1 MDESLNKIH
10 RLSRDEDISRVF
22 ENGRRAA
29 DGPLTLLA
37 DANGLDYS
45 RMAVAVSKRHGGAV
59 QRNRTKRLCREAFR
73 LSRNDLPA
81 GWDYVMLPRV
91 GKDFSLEQ
99 LQAALKSLAEKL
111 AARKDK
117 R

>member
-1 MDESLNKIH
+1 
-10 RLSRDEDISRVF
+10 
-22 ENGRRAA
+22 
-29 DGPLTLLA
+29 
-37 DANGLDYS
+37 
-45 RMAVAVSKRHGGAV
+45 
-59 QRNRTKRLCREAFR
+59 
-73 LSRNDLPA
+73 
-81 GWDYVMLPRV
+81 MLPRV